1 MATCTLACETQ
12 EAIIRYTTNGVDP
25 TETDTVY
32 SVPFT
37 VETGTTVKAKAWKN
51 GMIASAVASAEAP
64 EPLTPTSV
72 PLGSVLSDGS
82 VVIYDRGSTYGDY
95 NLTSGVLTRL
105 SDGVD
110 DESASSNNWRFL
122 IADSADMEG
131 NNGGT
136 GDNKPWGPDETV
148 DGLTADSEDSGI
160 HGLPNTNILIEK
172 YGSDPDYL
180 WYQVN
185 QKRVAS
191 NGLHW
196 YVPDA
201 RHEYPTVYDAQQS
214 SYITGLVTS
223 ENYFSSDQSTQ
234 TQALSVTLASDA
246 RVQTPKSSTDCRVRL
261 LRRY

>member
-37 VETGTTVKAKAWKN
+37 VETGVTVKAKAWKD

-82 VVIYDRGSTYGDY
+82 IVIYDRGSTYGDY

-105 SDGVD
+105 TEGVD

-136 GDNKPWGPDETV
+136 GDNKPWGPDEAV
-148 DGLTADSEDSGI
+148 SGI
-160 HGLPNTNILIEK
+160 SDSAWSEGYGLPNTNIVLAIL
-172 YGSDPDYL
+172 GTQQDYL
-180 WYQVN
+180 WYMVQ
-185 QKRVAS
+185 QKRNS
-191 NGLHW
+191 DNLKW
-196 YVPDA
+196 FVPVRMECA
-201 RHEYPTVYDAQQS
+201 HLTTAHQS
-214 SYITGLVTS
+214 SYVEIADADYWTS
-223 ENYFSSDQSTQ
+223 FT
-234 TQALSVTLASDA
+234 LSATTAGTMDIISNESA
-246 RVQTPKSSTDCRVRL
+246 NQYKSSTDCRVRL
-261 LRRY
+261 MRRY

>member
-37 VETGTTVKAKAWKN
+37 VETGVTVKAKAWKD

-64 EPLTPTSV
+64 QILPSTSV
-72 PLGSVLSDGS
+72 PIGTVLSDGS

-95 NLTSGVLTRL
+95 NLTGGVLTRL
-105 SDGVD
+105 SEGVD
-110 DESASSNNWRFL
+110 DESASSDNWRFL

-136 GDNKPWGPDETV
+136 GDNKYWATIG
-148 DGLTADSEDSGI
+148 GLIPELNEESSVGY
-160 HGLPNTNILIEK
+160 GLPNTNIMLSSA
-172 YGSDPDYL
+172 YANDGNCL
-180 WYQVN
+180 WNTLKV
-185 QKRVAS
+185 KRTTDDIHWFVAS
-191 NGLHW
+191 LDELNTIYESSENL
-196 YVPDA
+196 DNLA
-201 RHEYPTVYDAQQS
+201 QS
-214 SYITGLVTS
+214 SYFSSNSGQGASYCKTMDFTSGATSQVTS
-223 ENYFSSDQSTQ
+223 IE
-234 TQALSVTLASDA
+234 
-246 RVQTPKSSTDCRVRL
+246 STDCRVRL

>member
-37 VETGTTVKAKAWKN
+37 VETGVTVKAKAWKD
-51 GMIASAVASAEAP
+51 GMISSAVASAEAT
-64 EPLTPTSV
+64 EVLQPTSV
-72 PLGSVLSDGS
+72 PIGSVLSDGS

-95 NLTSGVLTRL
+95 NLTGGVLTRL
-105 SDGVD
+105 SEGVD

-136 GDNKPWGPDETV
+136 GDNKYWATV
-148 DGLTADSEDSGI
+148 GGSIPELNEESNAGY
-160 HGLPNTNILIEK
+160 GLPNTNLMLNSA
-172 YGSDPDYL
+172 YANDGNSL
-180 WYQVN
+180 WN
-185 QKRVAS
+185 TLKIKRTTDS
-191 NGLHW
+191 IDW
-196 YVPDA
+196 FVPSLD
-201 RHEYPTVYDAQQS
+201 ELDSIYEN
-214 SYITGLVTS
+214 S
-223 ENYFSSDQSTQ
+223 ENLDNLAQASYFSSNAGQGSSYCKTMDFASGETSQVT
-234 TQALSVTLASDA
+234 SVE
-246 RVQTPKSSTDCRVRL
+246 STDCRVRL

>member
-37 VETGTTVKAKAWKN
+37 VDTGATVKAKAWKD

-105 SDGVD
+105 SAGVD

-122 IADSADMEG
+122 IADSADMAG

-136 GDNKPWGPDETV
+136 GDNKPWGPSELIEGISENGYGY
-148 DGLTADSEDSGI
+148 GLA
-160 HGLPNTNILIEK
+160 NTNIIL
-172 YGSDPDYL
+172 
-180 WYQVN
+180 
-185 QKRVAS
+185 
-191 NGLHW
+191 
-196 YVPDA
+196 
-201 RHEYPTVYDAQQS
+201 AQLGTYE
-214 SYITGLVTS
+214 SYIWYTVQQRRTSDGMKWFVPCTQELAEIYDSADDSIITGISNADYYWVCDTGLAAYV
-223 ENYFSSDQSTQ
+223 NVSSNNNSNTRM
-234 TQALSVTLASDA
+234 S
-246 RVQTPKSSTDCRVRL
+246 KSSTDCRVRL

>member
-37 VETGTTVKAKAWKN
+37 VETGTTVKAKAWKD

-95 NLTSGVLTRL
+95 NLTGGVLTRL
-105 SDGVD
+105 SEGVD
-110 DESASSNNWRFL
+110 DESASSDNWRFL

-136 GDNKPWGPDETV
+136 GDNKPWGLNVE
-148 DGLTADSEDSGI
+148 EDIDAGISGGNW
-160 HGLPNTNILIEK
+160 GLPNTNTLIAK
-172 YGSDPDYL
+172 YAESESYL
-180 WYQVN
+180 WYQVKA
-185 QKRVAS
+185 KRDS
-191 NGLHW
+191 
-196 YVPDA
+196 
-201 RHEYPTVYDAQQS
+201 
-214 SYITGLVTS
+214 TGLKWFVGIPNEYCDYWSTIKGMPTPMVSDIPYFTS
-223 ENYFSSDQSTQ
+223 GQQAGNFAFSVKVDV
-234 TQALSVTLASDA
+234 LSPYTEF
-246 RVQTPKSSTDCRVRL
+246 KGSTDCRVRL